1 MSMVP
6 QASNKKNDG
15 RRSNNPHVAVIALGA
30 EAARAGL
37 PIYACPYR
45 HPAMRA
51 SWIKGFAQEQQ
62 QSFDF

>member
-1 MSMVP
+1 MVL
-6 QASNKKNDG
+6 QAPHKKNDG
-15 RRSNNPHVAVIALGA
+15 RRSNNPHMAVSALGA

-37 PIYACPYR
+37 PIHACPYR